1 MTVVKIYCP
10 HHEGEKELRLI
21 SVSEKTFK
29 GKTITTEKF
38 RCQVSGCGYTF
49 TTTTEEE

>member
-1 MTVVKIYCP
+1 MERNCP
-10 HHEGEKELRLI
+10 HCEKALKLI
-21 SVSEKTFK
+21 AETEKTFK

-38 RCQVSGCGYTF
+38 RCPVSGCGYTF